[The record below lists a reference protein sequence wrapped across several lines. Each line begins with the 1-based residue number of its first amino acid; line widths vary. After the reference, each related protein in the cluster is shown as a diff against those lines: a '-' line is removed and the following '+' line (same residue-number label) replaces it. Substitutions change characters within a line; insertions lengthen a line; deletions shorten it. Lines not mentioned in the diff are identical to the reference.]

1 MEHAALSVQVKLKFI
16 VDKES
21 TNQWIEIT
29 ECRIFK
35 KKDVVMGLYTLTFTF
50 MLSSLPCLHTF
61 WHAIPTY
68 CYIFGGFFPLVC
80 VIFVL

>member
-29 ECRIFK
+29 ECRILRK
-35 KKDVVMGLYTLTFTF
+35 EM
-50 MLSSLPCLHTF
+50 
-61 WHAIPTY
+61 
-68 CYIFGGFFPLVC
+68 
-80 VIFVL
+80 